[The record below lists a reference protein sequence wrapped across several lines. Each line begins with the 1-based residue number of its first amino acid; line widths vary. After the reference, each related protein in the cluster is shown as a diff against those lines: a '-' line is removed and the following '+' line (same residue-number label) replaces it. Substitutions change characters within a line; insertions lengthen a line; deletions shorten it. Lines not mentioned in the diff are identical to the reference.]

1 MNENQTTAT
10 ETTTAAAPEV
20 KKPLRQRLSEK
31 YAALYEKYE
40 KIATELQELAQEIGA
55 IDALA
60 SIGEGSAVVVAI
72 GKGETARSV
81 NGVVLAVREEEDG
94 TKLYKVQYGTG
105 FDADITVVKAGKL
118 SLPATPAAE
127 AA

>member
-1 MNENQTTAT
+1 MSENQTTPVT
-10 ETTTAAAPEV
+10 ETTAAIAEV
-20 KKPLRQRLSEK
+20 KKPLRQRLSDK

-40 KIATELQELAQEIGA
+40 KLAAELQELGQEISA

-81 NGVVLAVREEEDG
+81 SGVVLAVREEEDG

-118 SLPATPAAE
+118 SLPATSAAE

>member
-1 MNENQTTAT
+1 MSENQTTAN

-118 SLPATPAAE
+118 SLPATSAAE

>member
-1 MNENQTTAT
+1 MSENQTTAT
-10 ETTTAAAPEV
+10 ETTQAAAPEV
-20 KKPLRQRLSEK
+20 KKPLRQL
-31 YAALYEKYE
+31 
-40 KIATELQELAQEIGA
+40 LQLRSDLLVLLVQRGVLLGQALAQEIGT

-81 NGVVLAVREEEDG
+81 SGVVLAVREEEDG

-118 SLPATPAAE
+118 SLPVQAAE

>member
-1 MNENQTTAT
+1 MSENQTTPV
-10 ETTTAAAPEV
+10 ETTAAAPEV
-20 KKPLRQRLSEK
+20 KKPLRQL
-31 YAALYEKYE
+31 
-40 KIATELQELAQEIGA
+40 LQLRSDLLVLLVQRRVLLGQALAQEIGA

-72 GKGETARSV
+72 GKGETTRSV
-81 NGVVLAVREEEDG
+81 SGVVLAVREEEDG

-118 SLPATPAAE
+118 SLPATDAAE

>member
-10 ETTTAAAPEV
+10 EV

-40 KIATELQELAQEIGA
+40 KIAAELQELAQEIGA

-118 SLPATPAAE
+118 SLPATTANE

>member
-1 MNENQTTAT
+1 MDENQTTAT

-20 KKPLRQRLSEK
+20 KKPLRQRLAEK

-40 KIATELQELAQEIGA
+40 KIATELRELVQEIGA
-55 IDALA
+55 LDALA
-60 SIGEGSAVVVAI
+60 SIDEGSAVVVTI
-72 GKGETARSV
+72 GKGEIARSV
-81 NGVVLAVREEEDG
+81 NGVVLAVREEADG

-118 SLPATPAAE
+118 SLPTTNAAE